1 MGQPSPEASDA
12 AAADLFL
19 DVAATCVGTRAL
31 GPGFRSVVWVQ
42 GCPFRCP
49 DCIAPEWIPT
59 YGARLVDPVCLVA
72 ELLSNSRV
80 DGLTFSG
87 GEPMAQPAGLAMVA
101 RLARQIR
108 DLSIVC
114 FTGYRLE
121 QLHSGTAKPTV
132 PDLLAQIDVL
142 IDGRYVSTRNDG
154 RGLRGSTNQRIHY
167 LTDRLRPG
175 DYDFET
181 GPRTVEI
188 RVRDG
193 STMLVGVP
201 QPGLLT
207 AFDLAADR
215 VRTHTREP
223 LAAARQRQPEGSDR
237 STPAAEGV
245 SR

>member
-1 MGQPSPEASDA
+1 MRQPSPEASG
-12 AAADLFL
+12 AADTLL
-19 DVAATCVGTRAL
+19 NVAATCVGTRAL

-49 DCIAPEWIPT
+49 NCIAPEWIPT
-59 YGARLVDPVCLVA
+59 QVAELVDPVCLVA
-72 ELLSNSRV
+72 ELLGDPKV

-108 DLSIVC
+108 DLSVVC

-121 QLHSGTAKPTV
+121 QLRSWTAEPAV
-132 PDLLAQIDVL
+132 SDLLAEVDVL
-142 IDGRYVSTRNDG
+142 IDGRYVSARNDG
-154 RGLRGSTNQRIHY
+154 KGLRGSTNQRVHY
-167 LTDRLRPG
+167 LTDRLRHTEHE
-175 DYDFET
+175 FET
-181 GPRTVEI
+181 GARTAEI

-193 STMLVGVP
+193 AMILVGVP
-201 QPGLLT
+201 PSGLLG

-215 VRTHTREP
+215 VRANVHAPHAGPGR
-223 LAAARQRQPEGSDR
+223 RRSEGSDR
-237 STPAAEGV
+237 SAPAGKGV